1 MRNEVIFDSRGI
13 PDIMVVFTPD
23 ELGLPA
29 EIRGKA
35 VKEYAIS
42 KYPNTLI
49 GGVPYSMPYQ
59 QPAVNVNHDEAIR
72 LCEGKGPG
80 WHLITN
86 DEWAALAHQSRKNGT
101 LPRGNTDCGKSHSHP
116 EETGTTYRD
125 SSGDSK
131 TLTGSG
137 PVTWNHNHTAEGVA
151 DMCGNVWE
159 HVGGIR
165 FIDGKVQ
172 VIPRNEAAAGADQS
186 RDSKEWKA
194 IYTADGDP
202 VYYNVEDGE
211 IKLQPIAPEGKD
223 YDGVQFTDLNTSA
236 LEVPEKL
243 IELGLYPAP
252 GYEGTD
258 YFWLDTDGERIVL
271 RGGYGGSGAN
281 AGVFYF
287 NGYYSRADVDADV
300 GFRSALIRYSGDS
313 GSLDNLDDEATDL
326 SDAPQE
332 VKDAIKANAEKLEHK
347 ETMTDFTKD
356 WPFPLPDTLPGMIR
370 LTLAKVLTDIYTAA
384 GGQDALGFQS
394 LAYNASEAEIKVAIP
409 IASQLAQINIAAE
422 AMRRGMEQLKL
433 ATTTSLT
440 LTLGKEAADRE

>member
-29 EIRGKA
+29 KIRGKA

-49 GGVPYSMPYQ
+49 GGVPHSMPYQ
-59 QPAVNVNHDEAIR
+59 QPAVNINHDEAIR
-72 LCEGKGPG
+72 LCESKGPG
-80 WHLITN
+80 WHLLTN

-101 LPRGNTDCGKSHSHP
+101 LPRGNTDCGKNHSHP
-116 EETGTTYRD
+116 EETGTTYKD
-125 SSGDSK
+125 NSGSSK

-137 PVTWNHNHTAEGVA
+137 PVTWNHDHTAEGVA

-172 VIPRNEAAAGADQS
+172 VIPGNEAAAGADQS

-258 YFWLDTDGERIVL
+258 YFWLDTDGERIVI
-271 RGGYGGSGAN
+271 RGGSWLDGAR
-281 AGVFYF
+281 AGVFSF
-287 NGYYSRADVDADV
+287 AGHYSRAIVRWYV
-300 GFRSALIRYSGDS
+300 GFRSALVRYSGNS
-313 GSLDNLDDEATDL
+313 GDLDNLDSKEQLEPEKPEADEADEPAETL
-326 SDAPQE
+326 SGL
-332 VKDAIKANAEKLEHK
+332 V
-347 ETMTDFTKD
+347 
-356 WPFPLPDTLPGMIR
+356 R
-370 LTLAKVLTDIYTAA
+370 LVLAHQLTELYKAA
-384 GGQDALGFQS
+384 GGADPDGFSRMAYGADDKEIQKAAALARP
-394 LAYNASEAEIKVAIP
+394 L
-409 IASQLAQINIAAE
+409 SQVNTAVELYRNVSQ
-422 AMRRGMEQLKL
+422 QLKI
-433 ATTTSLT
+433 ANT
-440 LTLGKEAADRE
+440 LTVTIGKEAADHE

>member
-1 MRNEVIFDSRGI
+1 MRNEVIFDRKGI

-49 GGVPYSMPYQ
+49 GGVPHSMPYQ
-59 QPAVNVNHDEAIR
+59 QPAVNINHDEAIR

-116 EETGTTYRD
+116 EETGTTYKD
-125 SSGDSK
+125 NSGSSK

-137 PVTWNHNHTAEGVA
+137 PVTWNHTHTAEGVA
-151 DMCGNVWE
+151 DMCGNIWE

-165 FIDGKVQ
+165 FVDGQVQ
-172 VIPRNEAAAGADQS
+172 VIPDNGAAAGVDQS

-194 IYTADGDP
+194 IHTADGDP
-202 VYYNVEDGE
+202 VYYKVEDGE
-211 IKLQPIAPEGKD
+211 ISLQPVTPDCKD
-223 YDGVQFTDLNTSA
+223 YDGVEFKDLNA
-236 LEVPEKL
+236 EAMDVPEKL

-258 YFWLDTDGERIVL
+258 YFWLDTDGERIVI
-271 RGGYGGSGAN
+271 RGGGWGNGAT
-281 AGVFYF
+281 AGVFCFYGYF
-287 NGYYSRADVDADV
+287 SRARVNWSV

-313 GSLDNLDDEATDL
+313 GSLDDLDDEAADL

-332 VKDAIKANAEKLEHK
+332 IKNEIKANAEKLEHK
-347 ETMTDFTKD
+347 DTMTDITKD

-384 GGQDALGFQS
+384 GGQDALSFQS

-409 IASQLAQINIAAE
+409 IAAQLAQLNIAAE
-422 AMRRGMEQLKL
+422 AMKRGMERVKL

-440 LTLGKEAADRE
+440 LTLGKEAADHE

>member
-59 QPAVNVNHDEAIR
+59 QPAVNINHDEAIR
-72 LCEGKGPG
+72 LCEAKGPG
-80 WHLITN
+80 WHLLTN

-116 EETGTTYRD
+116 EETGTTYKD
-125 SSGDSK
+125 SSGSSK

-137 PVTWNHNHTAEGVA
+137 PVTWNHDHTAEGVA
-151 DMCGNVWE
+151 DMCGNIWE

-165 FIDGKVQ
+165 FVNGQVQ
-172 VIPRNEAAAGADQS
+172 VIPNNEAAAGADQS
-186 RDSKEWKA
+186 KDSKEWTPL
-194 IYTADGDP
+194 YTADGDTI
-202 VYYNVEDGE
+202 YYDVEDGRIGLRPVE
-211 IKLQPIAPEGKD
+211 PDSKD
-223 YDGVQFTDLNTSA
+223 YDGVEFKELIGSA
-236 LEVPEKL
+236 IDVPEKL

-258 YFWLDTDGERIVL
+258 YFWLDTNGERIVI
-271 RGGYGGSGAN
+271 RGGGWSDGAN
-281 AGVFYF
+281 AGVFDF
-287 NGYYSRADVDADV
+287 NGNDSRAGVNWNV
-300 GFRSALIRYSGDS
+300 GFRSALVRYSGDS
-313 GSLDNLDDEATDL
+313 GNLDNLDDEATDL
-326 SDAPQE
+326 SNIPQE
-332 VKDAIKANAEKLEHK
+332 AKDAIKANAEKLERK
-347 ETMTDFTKD
+347 ETMTDITKD
-356 WPFPLPDTLPGMIR
+356 WPFPLPDTLTGMIR
-370 LTLAKVLTDIYTAA
+370 LTLAKVLTDIYTTA
-384 GGQDALGFQS
+384 GGQDALSFQS

-409 IASQLAQINIAAE
+409 IAAQLAQLNIAAE
-422 AMRRGMEQLKL
+422 AMKRGMEQVKL

-440 LTLGKEAADRE
+440 LTLGKEAADHE

>member
-1 MRNEVIFDSRGI
+1 MRNEVIFDSKGI

-49 GGVPYSMPYQ
+49 GGVPHSMPYQ
-59 QPAVNVNHDEAIR
+59 QPAVNINHDEAIR
-72 LCEGKGPG
+72 LCESKGPG
-80 WHLITN
+80 WHLLTN

-116 EETGTTYRD
+116 EETGTTYKD
-125 SSGDSK
+125 NSGSSK

-137 PVTWNHNHTAEGVA
+137 PVTWNHDHTAEGVA

-172 VIPRNEAAAGADQS
+172 VIPGNEAAAGADQS

-202 VYYNVEDGE
+202 VYYNIEDGE
-211 IKLQPIAPEGKD
+211 IKLQPVAPEGKD
-223 YDGVQFTDLNTSA
+223 YDGVQFTDLDTSA
-236 LEVPEKL
+236 LEVPENL

-258 YFWLDTDGERIVL
+258 YFWLDTDGERIVF
-271 RGGYGGSGAN
+271 RGGGWDNGAN
-281 AGVFYF
+281 AGVFCF
-287 NGYYSRADVDADV
+287 NGYNSRANVAWGV
-300 GFRSALIRYSGDS
+300 GFRSALVRYSGDS
-313 GSLDNLDDEATDL
+313 GDLDNLDNKDGKRADDPKEGTA
-326 SDAPQE
+326 APS
-332 VKDAIKANAEKLEHK
+332 
-347 ETMTDFTKD
+347 F
-356 WPFPLPDTLPGMIR
+356 DTLPGPVQLPTLVR
-370 LTLAKVLTDIYTAA
+370 LILARQLTVLYEAA
-384 GGQDALGFQS
+384 GGKDPEGFKRIANTATDKELQQAAALS
-394 LAYNASEAEIKVAIP
+394 LSLSQVNAAVELYRNV
-409 IASQLAQINIAAE
+409 SQ
-422 AMRRGMEQLKL
+422 QLKI
-433 ATTTSLT
+433 ANTLT
-440 LTLGKEAADRE
+440 LTIGKEAADHE

>member
-1 MRNEVIFDSRGI
+1 MRNEVIFDNRGI

-59 QPAVNVNHDEAIR
+59 QPAVNINHDEAIQ
-72 LCEGKGPG
+72 LCEAKGPG
-80 WHLITN
+80 WHLLTN
-86 DEWAALAHQSRKNGT
+86 DEWAALAHQSRKNNT

-116 EETGTTYRD
+116 EETGTTYKDR
-125 SSGDSK
+125 SGSSK

-137 PVTWNHNHTAEGVA
+137 PVTWNHTHTAEGVA
-151 DMCGNVWE
+151 DMCGDIWE

-165 FIDGKVQ
+165 FMDGQVQ
-172 VIPRNEAAAGADQS
+172 VIPDNGAAAGADQS
-186 RDSKEWKA
+186 RDSKEWQA
-194 IYTADGDP
+194 IHTADGDP

-211 IKLQPIAPEGKD
+211 IKLQPVAPDGKD
-223 YDGVQFTDLNTSA
+223 YDGVEFKGLNA
-236 LEVPEKL
+236 EAIDVPEKL

-258 YFWLDTDGERIVL
+258 YFWLDTDGERIVI
-271 RGGYGGSGAN
+271 RGGGWGNGAG

-287 NGYYSRADVDADV
+287 DGYYSRAYVSAHV
-300 GFRSALIRYSGDS
+300 GFRSALVRYSGDS
-313 GSLDNLDDEATDL
+313 GDLDNLDDEATDL

-332 VKDAIKANAEKLEHK
+332 IKDGIKANAEKLERK
-347 ETMTDFTKD
+347 EAMTKE
-356 WPFPLPDTLPGMIR
+356 WTLRKEMDATIGR
-370 LTLAKVLTDIYTAA
+370 LSLYLEWEASVLSPENVQRYTV
-384 GGQDALGFQS
+384 GQR
-394 LAYNASEAEIKVAIP
+394 EAERFTVEMVQNVQKMIG
-409 IASQLAQINIAAE
+409 QLHKRIRE
-422 AMRRGMEQLKL
+422 L
-433 ATTTSLT
+433 ADELSRE
-440 LTLGKEAADRE
+440 GAADHE

>member
-59 QPAVNVNHDEAIR
+59 QPAVNINHDEAIR
-72 LCEGKGPG
+72 LCEAKGPG
-80 WHLITN
+80 WHLLTN

-116 EETGTTYRD
+116 EETGTTYKD
-125 SSGDSK
+125 ASGSSK

-137 PVTWNHNHTAEGVA
+137 PETWNHTHTAEGVA
-151 DMCGNVWE
+151 DMCGNIWE

-165 FIDGKVQ
+165 FMDGQVQ
-172 VIPRNEAAAGADQS
+172 VIPDNGAAAGADQS
-186 RDSKEWKA
+186 RDSAEWTPL
-194 IYTADGDP
+194 YTADGDTI
-202 VYYNVEDGE
+202 YYNVEDGE
-211 IKLQPIAPEGKD
+211 INLQPIAPDGKD
-223 YDGVQFTDLNTSA
+223 YDGVEFKDLSA
-236 LEVPEKL
+236 EAIDVPEKL

-258 YFWLDTDGERIVL
+258 YFWLDTDGERIVI
-271 RGGYGGSGAN
+271 RGGSWGHGAD
-281 AGVFYF
+281 AGVFSF
-287 NGYYSRADVDADV
+287 NGAYSRADVGARV
-300 GFRSALIRYSGDS
+300 GFRSALVRYSGDS
-313 GSLDNLDDEATDL
+313 GDLDNLDDEATDL

-332 VKDAIKANAEKLEHK
+332 IKDGIKANAEKLENADDGK
-347 ETMTDFTKD
+347 MYEEEQKM
-356 WPFPLPDTLPGMIR
+356 LSEIVR
-370 LTLAKVLTDIYTAA
+370 LVLAHQLTELYKAA
-384 GGQDALGFQS
+384 GGADPDSFLRKAYDADDKEIQKAAA
-394 LAYNASEAEIKVAIP
+394 LALP
-409 IASQLAQINIAAE
+409 LSQVNTAVELYRNVSQ
-422 AMRRGMEQLKL
+422 QLKI
-433 ATTTSLT
+433 ANTMTVTI
-440 LTLGKEAADRE
+440 GKEAADHE

>member
-13 PDIMVVFTPD
+13 PDTMVVFTPD

-59 QPAVNVNHDEAIR
+59 QPAVNINHDEAIR
-72 LCEGKGPG
+72 LCEAKGPG
-80 WHLITN
+80 WHLLTN

-116 EETGTTYRD
+116 EETGTTYKD
-125 SSGDSK
+125 ASGSSK

-137 PVTWNHNHTAEGVA
+137 PVTWNHTHTAEGVA
-151 DMCGNVWE
+151 DMCGNIWE

-165 FIDGKVQ
+165 FMDGQVQ
-172 VIPRNEAAAGADQS
+172 VIPDNGAAAGADQS
-186 RDSKEWKA
+186 RDSKEWQA
-194 IYTADGDP
+194 IHTADGDP
-202 VYYNVEDGE
+202 VYYKVEDGE
-211 IKLQPIAPEGKD
+211 ISLQPVTPDCKD
-223 YDGVQFTDLNTSA
+223 YDGVEFKDLNA
-236 LEVPEKL
+236 EAMDVPEKL

-258 YFWLDTDGERIVL
+258 YFWLDTDGERIVI
-271 RGGYGGSGAN
+271 RGGGWGDGAD

-287 NGYYSRADVDADV
+287 AGYNSRAGVYWSV
-300 GFRSALIRYSGDS
+300 GFRSALVRYSGDS
-313 GSLDNLDDEATDL
+313 GDLDNLDDETTDL

-332 VKDAIKANAEKLEHK
+332 IKDEIKANAEKLERK
-347 ETMTDFTKD
+347 ETMTKE
-356 WPFPLPDTLPGMIR
+356 WALRKEMDTTIGR
-370 LTLAKVLTDIYTAA
+370 LSLYLEWEASVLSPENVQRYAV
-384 GGQDALGFQS
+384 GQR
-394 LAYNASEAEIKVAIP
+394 EAERFTVEMVQNVQKMIG
-409 IASQLAQINIAAE
+409 QLHKRIRE
-422 AMRRGMEQLKL
+422 L
-433 ATTTSLT
+433 ADELSRE
-440 LTLGKEAADRE
+440 GAADHE

>member
-59 QPAVNVNHDEAIR
+59 QPAVNINHDEAIR
-72 LCEGKGPG
+72 LCEAKGPG
-80 WHLITN
+80 WHLLTN

-116 EETGTTYRD
+116 EETGTTYKGA
-125 SSGDSK
+125 SGSSK

-137 PVTWNHNHTAEGVA
+137 PVTWNHDHTAEGVA
-151 DMCGNVWE
+151 DMCGNIWE

-165 FIDGKVQ
+165 FMDGQVQ
-172 VIPRNEAAAGADQS
+172 VIPGNGAAAGADQS
-186 RDSKEWKA
+186 RDSKEWQA
-194 IYTADGDP
+194 IHTADGDP
-202 VYYNVEDGE
+202 VYYKVEDGE
-211 IKLQPIAPEGKD
+211 ISLQPIAPEGKD
-223 YDGVQFTDLNTSA
+223 YDGVQFTDLDASA
-236 LEVPEKL
+236 LDVPEKL

-258 YFWLDTDGERIVL
+258 YFWLDTNGERIVI
-271 RGGYGGSGAN
+271 RGGAWANGAG
-281 AGVFYF
+281 AGVFSFYGG
-287 NGYYSRADVDADV
+287 NSRANVGTCV
-300 GFRSALIRYSGDS
+300 GFRSALVRYSGDS
-313 GSLDNLDDEATDL
+313 GNLDNLDDEATDL
-326 SDAPQE
+326 SNIPQE
-332 VKDAIKANAEKLEHK
+332 AKDAIKANAEKLERK
-347 ETMTDFTKD
+347 ETMTDITKD

-370 LTLAKVLTDIYTAA
+370 LTLAKVLTDIYTTA
-384 GGQDALGFQS
+384 GGQDALSFQS

-409 IASQLAQINIAAE
+409 IAAQLAQLNIAAE
-422 AMRRGMEQLKL
+422 AMKRGMEQVKL

-440 LTLGKEAADRE
+440 LTLGKEAADHE

>member
-1 MRNEVIFDSRGI
+1 MRNEIIFDNRGI

-23 ELGLPA
+23 ELGLPV

-59 QPAVNVNHDEAIR
+59 QPAVNINHDEAIR
-72 LCEGKGPG
+72 LCESKGPG

-116 EETGTTYRD
+116 EETGTTYKD
-125 SSGDSK
+125 ASGSSK

-137 PVTWNHNHTAEGVA
+137 PVTWNHTHTAEGVA
-151 DMCGNVWE
+151 DMCGNIWE

-165 FIDGKVQ
+165 FMDGQVQ
-172 VIPRNEAAAGADQS
+172 VIPGNGAAAGADQS
-186 RDSKEWKA
+186 RDSKEWQA
-194 IYTADGDP
+194 IHTADGDP
-202 VYYNVEDGE
+202 VYYKVEDGE
-211 IKLQPIAPEGKD
+211 ISLQPIAPEGKD
-223 YDGVQFTDLNTSA
+223 YDGVQFTDLDASA
-236 LEVPEKL
+236 LDVPEKL

-258 YFWLDTDGERIVL
+258 YFWLDTDGERIVI
-271 RGGYGGSGAN
+271 RGGAWNGGAH

-287 NGYYSRADVDADV
+287 SGNNSRAHVYTDV
-300 GFRSALIRYSGDS
+300 GFRSALVRYSGDS
-313 GSLDNLDDEATDL
+313 GDLANLDDEATDL
-326 SDAPQE
+326 SNIPQE
-332 VKDAIKANAEKLEHK
+332 AKDAIKANAEKLERK
-347 ETMTDFTKD
+347 ETMTDITKD

-370 LTLAKVLTDIYTAA
+370 LTLAKVLTDIYTTA
-384 GGQDALGFQS
+384 GGQDALSFQS
-394 LAYNASEAEIKVAIP
+394 LVYNASEAEIKVAIP
-409 IASQLAQINIAAE
+409 IAAQLAQLNIAAE
-422 AMRRGMEQLKL
+422 AMKRGMEQVKL

-440 LTLGKEAADRE
+440 LTLGKEAADHE

>member
-49 GGVPYSMPYQ
+49 GGVPHSMPYQ
-59 QPAVNVNHDEAIR
+59 QPAVNINHDEAIR
-72 LCEGKGPG
+72 LCESKGPG
-80 WHLITN
+80 WHLLTN

-137 PVTWNHNHTAEGVA
+137 PVTWNHDHTAEGVA
-151 DMCGNVWE
+151 DMCGNIFE

-165 FIDGKVQ
+165 FLNGQVQ
-172 VIPRNEAAAGADQS
+172 VIPNNEAAAGADQS

-271 RGGYGGSGAN
+271 RGGGWHNGAS
-281 AGVFYF
+281 AGVFSF
-287 NGYYSRADVDADV
+287 SGGASRARVSWGV

-313 GSLDNLDDEATDL
+313 GDLDNLDGKDGKQTDEPREETAAP
-326 SDAPQE
+326 SFDA
-332 VKDAIKANAEKLEHK
+332 
-347 ETMTDFTKD
+347 
-356 WPFPLPDTLPGMIR
+356 LPGPVQLPTLVR
-370 LTLAKVLTDIYTAA
+370 LILARQLTVLYEAA
-384 GGQDALGFQS
+384 GGKDPEGFKRIANTATDKELQQAAALS
-394 LAYNASEAEIKVAIP
+394 LP
-409 IASQLAQINIAAE
+409 LSQVNTAVELYRNVSQ
-422 AMRRGMEQLKL
+422 QLKI
-433 ATTTSLT
+433 ANTLT
-440 LTLGKEAADRE
+440 LTIGREAADHE

>member
-1 MRNEVIFDSRGI
+1 MRNEVIFDKRGI

-23 ELGLPA
+23 ELCLPA
-29 EIRGKA
+29 EIKGRA

-59 QPAVNVNHDEAIR
+59 QPAVNINHDEAIR
-72 LCEGKGPG
+72 LCESKGLG

-101 LPRGNTDCGKSHSHP
+101 FPRGNTNSGKSHSHT
-116 EETGTTYRD
+116 EETGTTYNDGGR
-125 SSGDSK
+125 

-137 PVTWNHNHTAEGVA
+137 PVTWNHDHTAEGIS
-151 DMCGNVWE
+151 DMCGNIWE

-165 FIDGKVQ
+165 FMDGQVQ
-172 VIPRNEAAAGADQS
+172 VIPGNEAAAGADQS

-211 IKLQPIAPEGKD
+211 IKLQPVAPEGKD
-223 YDGVQFTDLNTSA
+223 YDGVQFTDLDTSA
-236 LEVPEKL
+236 LEAPEKL

-258 YFWLDTDGERIVL
+258 YFWIDTNGERIVI
-271 RGGYGGSGAN
+271 RGGSWLYGAH
-281 AGVFYF
+281 AGVFSF
-287 NGYYSRADVDADV
+287 SGNGSRAYVYTGV

-313 GSLDNLDDEATDL
+313 GSLDNLDDKATDL
-326 SDAPQE
+326 RDAPQE
-332 VKDAIKANAEKLEHK
+332 EKDAIKANAEKLEHK
-347 ETMTDFTKD
+347 ETMTDITKD

-384 GGQDALGFQS
+384 GGQDALSFQS
-394 LAYNASEAEIKVAIP
+394 LAYNAREAEIKAAIP
-409 IASQLAQINIAAE
+409 IASQLAQINITAE
-422 AMRRGMEQLKL
+422 TMRRGMEQLKL

-440 LTLGKEAADRE
+440 LTLGKEADDRE

>member
-1 MRNEVIFDSRGI
+1 MRNEVIFDSKGI

-29 EIRGKA
+29 EIRGKV

-49 GGVPYSMPYQ
+49 GGVPHSMPYQ
-59 QPAVNVNHDEAIR
+59 QPAVNINHDEAIR
-72 LCEGKGPG
+72 LCESKGPG
-80 WHLITN
+80 WHLLTN

-116 EETGTTYRD
+116 EETGTTYKD
-125 SSGDSK
+125 NSGSSK

-137 PVTWNHNHTAEGVA
+137 PVTWNHDHTAEGVA

-172 VIPRNEAAAGADQS
+172 VIPGNEAAAGADQS

-202 VYYNVEDGE
+202 VYYNIEDGE
-211 IKLQPIAPEGKD
+211 IKLQPVAPEGKD
-223 YDGVQFTDLNTSA
+223 YDGVQFTDLDTSA

-258 YFWLDTDGERIVL
+258 YFWLDTDGERIVI
-271 RGGYGGSGAN
+271 RGGDWGSGAS

-287 NGYYSRADVDADV
+287 NGRDSRADVYWGV
-300 GFRSALIRYSGDS
+300 GFRSALVRYSGDS
-313 GSLDNLDDEATDL
+313 GNLDNLDDGATTL
-326 SDAPQE
+326 SDTPQE
-332 VKDAIKANAEKLEHK
+332 IKDKLKANAEKLENADDGEMYEEEQK
-347 ETMTDFTKD
+347 MLSE
-356 WPFPLPDTLPGMIR
+356 IVR
-370 LTLAKVLTDIYTAA
+370 LVLAHQLTELYKAA
-384 GGQDALGFQS
+384 GGADPDSFLRKAYDADDKEIQKAAA
-394 LAYNASEAEIKVAIP
+394 LAHPLS
-409 IASQLAQINIAAE
+409 QINIASEMYRSVSQQIKA
-422 AMRRGMEQLKL
+422 A
-433 ATTTSLT
+433 ST
-440 LTLGKEAADRE
+440 LTVTIGKEASDHE

>member
-1 MRNEVIFDSRGI
+1 MRNEVIFDNRGI

-29 EIRGKA
+29 EIRGKT

-59 QPAVNVNHDEAIR
+59 QPAVNINHDEAIR
-72 LCEGKGPG
+72 LCEAKGPG
-80 WHLITN
+80 WHLLTN

-116 EETGTTYRD
+116 EETGTTYKD
-125 SSGDSK
+125 ASGSSK

-137 PVTWNHNHTAEGVA
+137 PATWNHDHTAEGVA
-151 DMCGNVWE
+151 DMCGNIWE

-165 FIDGKVQ
+165 FMDGQVQ
-172 VIPRNEAAAGADQS
+172 VIPGNGAAAGADQS
-186 RDSKEWKA
+186 RDSKEWQA
-194 IYTADGDP
+194 IHTADGDP
-202 VYYNVEDGE
+202 VYYKVEDGE
-211 IKLQPIAPEGKD
+211 ISLHPVSPDCKD
-223 YDGVQFTDLNTSA
+223 YDGVEFKELNA
-236 LEVPEKL
+236 EAMDVPEKL

-271 RGGYGGSGAN
+271 RGGYWYSGAN

-287 NGYYSRADVDADV
+287 DGGYSRALVGAYV
-300 GFRSALIRYSGDS
+300 GFRSALVRYSGDS
-313 GSLDNLDDEATDL
+313 GDLDNLDDEATDL

-332 VKDAIKANAEKLEHK
+332 IKDEIKANAEKLENADDGEMYEEEQK
-347 ETMTDFTKD
+347 MLSE
-356 WPFPLPDTLPGMIR
+356 IVR
-370 LTLAKVLTDIYTAA
+370 LVLAHQLTELYKAA
-384 GGQDALGFQS
+384 GGADPNSFLRKAYDADDKEIQKAAA
-394 LAYNASEAEIKVAIP
+394 LAFP
-409 IASQLAQINIAAE
+409 LSQVNTAVELYRNVSQ
-422 AMRRGMEQLKL
+422 QLKI
-433 ATTTSLT
+433 ANTLT
-440 LTLGKEAADRE
+440 LTIGKEATDHE